1 MKIPIAG
8 ALTGENREQIPV
20 LNPVTNEQID
30 TVPCVTKEDIDFAV
44 EAAKEGQTE
53 WGALS
58 QQSRNKIMR
67 KFVEL

>member
-44 EAAKEGQTE
+44 EAAKEGQTCE
-53 WGALS
+53 NSWNS
-58 QQSRNKIMR
+58 MNKIGMNWPPC
-67 KFVEL
+67 